1 MGTAVSGAD
10 GFLVGLPLFLV
21 FTDNPAGPGTGD
33 WRYRIK
39 PNNIVRV
46 KSCLVALLMLCLLIA
61 GCSRVDNS
69 KRLRIITWSDYVPA
83 DVAADFEQ
91 ETGIQVELTL
101 SNNEEMISKLH
112 ATGGAGY
119 DLAQPSQDR
128 ITGVQREFGL
138 YRPIDLSQVNLQ
150 QFRPE
155 ILAITRKI
163 ATLDGKLYA
172 LPYLWGS
179 EGLVVNSKYTRITD
193 YGDLCRVDL
202 KGKTSMRLRRPT
214 LMAFAFALGQDPF
227 ALYDNPKAYEALM
240 EQVGKT
246 LSACKSNVR
255 FFFDNRDQLLNG
267 MRSGEV
273 VAAMMWDTGGWT
285 LNRENPD
292 IRYVVPKSGALG
304 WLDTF
309 AIPYKGRNDAGAY
322 KWINFTMRPEIA
334 ARITRK
340 VGNWTAA
347 RGTEELVDQTMR
359 AQFHASFPGGAFSGI
374 NWYPAIPPGLESL
387 EGRILDRI
395 KAAN

>member
-1 MGTAVSGAD
+1 MKNV
-10 GFLVGLPLFLV
+10 FVGLVLLC
-21 FTDNPAGPGTGD
+21 
-33 WRYRIK
+33 I
-39 PNNIVRV
+39 
-46 KSCLVALLMLCLLIA
+46 ALG
-61 GCSRVDNS
+61 GCSRIDPS
-69 KRLRIITWSDYVPA
+69 KRLRIITWADYVPA
-83 DVAADFEQ
+83 DVAAEFET
-91 ETGIQVELTL
+91 ETGIRVELTL

-128 ITGVQREFGL
+128 ITGVEREFGL
-138 YRPIDLSQVNLQ
+138 YKPIDVSQVNLE

-155 ILAITRKI
+155 ILEITRRI

-179 EGLVVNSKYTRITD
+179 EGLVVNSKLATISD
-193 YGDLCRVDL
+193 YGDLCRTDL
-202 KGKTSMRLRRPT
+202 KGRTSMRLRRPT
-214 LMAFAFALGQDPF
+214 LMAFAFASGKDPF
-227 ALYDNPKAYEALM
+227 TLYDQPKAYDALM
-240 EQVGKT
+240 EDVGRT
-246 LSACKSNVR
+246 LSTCKSNVR
-255 FFFDNRDQLLNG
+255 FFFDNKDQLLNG

-292 IRYVVPKSGALG
+292 IRYIVPKSGALG

-309 AIPYKGRNDAGAY
+309 ALPYKGRNDAGAY

-359 AQFHASFPGGAFSGI
+359 AQFNASFPNGAFTGI
-374 NWYPAIPPGLESL
+374 NWYPAIPPGLEAT
-387 EGRILDRI
+387 EGRILDRV

>member
-1 MGTAVSGAD
+1 MAGGKSG
-10 GFLVGLPLFLV
+10 
-21 FTDNPAGPGTGD
+21 
-33 WRYRIK
+33 
-39 PNNIVRV
+39 
-46 KSCLVALLMLCLLIA
+46 LVAALLLCLWVT
-61 GCSRVDNS
+61 GCARVDS
-69 KRLRIITWSDYVPA
+69 ARRLRIITWSDYVPA
-83 DVAADFEQ
+83 DVAADFEK
-91 ETGIQVELTL
+91 ETGIHVELTL
-101 SNNEEMISKLH
+101 SNNEEIISKLH

-119 DLAQPSQDR
+119 DLAQPSVDR
-128 ITGVQREFGL
+128 ITGVEREFGL
-138 YRPIDLSQVNLQ
+138 YKPIDLSKINLR

-155 ILAITRKI
+155 ILAVAQKT

-179 EGLVVNSKYTRITD
+179 EGLVVNTKYTSISD
-193 YGDLCRVDL
+193 YTDLCRPEL

-227 ALYDNPKAYEALM
+227 ALYDDPKAYAALM
-240 EQVGKT
+240 EKVGKK
-246 LSACKSNVR
+246 LSECKSIVR

-285 LNRENPD
+285 LNRENPALH
-292 IRYVVPKSGALG
+292 YVVPKSGALG

-309 AIPYKGRNDAGAY
+309 ALPYKGRNDAGAY

-347 RGTEELVDQTMR
+347 RGTEELVDQRMR
-359 AQFHASFPGGAFSGI
+359 AQFNASFPNGAFSGI
-374 NWYPAIPPGLESL
+374 NWYPAIPPGLEAL
-387 EGRILDRI
+387 EGRILDRV